1 MFKAHIETDFGT
13 DKVHIFVAD
22 DKREMGF
29 AGDIIH
35 RNMME
40 PVDLTFRCISLKP
53 GEAQPKDTVKPTF
66 VMSRDLA
73 VGFIQA
79 VYEAAVSH
87 GLIQHKAEVH
97 QMKALKAEIALLKKQ
112 IVIVT
117 NYGKMINR
125 RQHEHL
131 NDLRTML
138 CLPKAEQIPWEHE
151 QMEELARDEA
161 AEPSS
166 EPPF

>member
-35 RNMME
+35 RNMMQ
-40 PVDLTFRCISLKP
+40 PVDLTFETLSLRP

-66 VMSRDLA
+66 VMSREIAIGLIQAIYDAA
-73 VGFIQA
+73 VG
-79 VYEAAVSH
+79 H
-87 GLIQHKAEVH
+87 GLIQHKAEVS
-97 QMKALKAEIALLKKQ
+97 QINQLRKEIELLKEQ
-112 IVIVT
+112 VVIVT

-131 NDLRTML
+131 NDMRTLL
-138 CLPKAEQIPWEHE
+138 CLPKAQQLPWEGE
-151 QMEELARDEA
+151 QDQELDES
-161 AEPSS
+161 AEPGI
-166 EPPF
+166 F